1 MTDSNLQN
9 TVPEGAFGIGSKKT
23 DDFTKNE
30 KLRNTGIKDVPK
42 MILDSLKNQTGA
54 TVLPQQ
60 ITEKAIEK
68 ATIDGED
75 VETAAKIAI
84 GAATGVPAFVNGIAD
99 TGKGIYDYTRGKPYT
114 ETNIFDISSIEEQ
127 YAGDTAY
134 ELPKVFVQFL
144 IPFGAIGKGSKAIG
158 ITSNLVKAKK
168 AKVAFNVLQ
177 NPIQAGVAET
187 LAFKP
192 TENNFYN
199 LFDPLVAKFPN
210 LSNPIYEYLRA
221 DEQTEDFNFADRK
234 LRQFLGA
241 TLNPVDVALTGK
253 ELTTGIKT
261 LKTSDKI
268 ISNLKSQLDAVK
280 ADKELKDTIVNQLD
294 KRDGFELQKTLPS
307 NADDLDVTTIKKV
320 NNIKGDK
327 FDNAFEKYDK
337 LTPSEL
343 EDRISDNLGLRR
355 KVKPFK
361 TNLEAGRGL
370 KGSQGADELKKRLQ
384 LETNFKRANPEEVK
398 SVQEFIDIIGDD
410 MFDDVSLSL
419 SNKIGAAGQFD
430 FASSLITIRRKVV
443 EGFEQGTGGG
453 LDHVAVHELWH
464 SLSRYLP
471 KEDLIRYKKEFTN
484 AQTKYLKQ
492 FDKERSKFIRTTSKE
507 ELANLIF
514 QTSDDPFARKP
525 NITDKNFLRKANAY
539 FERSKFTNENYRFK
553 NIDEFFAENLADE
566 FFNAIEAGG
575 RLDLAPTGT
584 FKRISQEVS
593 IFLQDLYQNLKARL
607 GGSNTKKIFGDF
619 VKRKNVKKYRRFALD
634 ETSVDRV
641 VEAPKR
647 KKFNNRPGGDPEITP
662 NQINPEQVANSQRNA
677 EFTFS
682 RARVIKEEG
691 TYSAVK
697 SRQDTV
703 AGAIKL
709 LADTPKLREYA
720 KAYAAMYNEV
730 PTDELTY
737 ALAEKI
743 TYATQQIAET
753 NQKLIN
759 SIQVIKDPK
768 IIEQDVLEITDNLL
782 ELDDWLRLGIPLR
795 TEPARALSAMQIPT
809 TGLSPQQLANLSPAE
824 RFKMTRLNQTDIVMS
839 SDDLQLRGEQLRE
852 LLLRNLEE
860 GKATGDFSKLNKL
873 TNVIKRTEGKVEK
886 LENLYKTGLM
896 HRILDKVDPAVR
908 LFNEIRIN
916 AMLSGP
922 GTQEINLISGVLETF
937 QSSFELA
944 LGATNKAEFDAAM
957 AHLTGL
963 VSDFNFSAKAWKQS
977 WNLEDNFV
985 NPGSLKTD
993 YSDRFAVSMEGDS
1006 TTAKWVNR
1014 AGKGIRIPSR
1024 LMTANDALIQSRNI
1038 IGAAHYEAF
1047 MEASKRGLKGQ
1058 SRTDF
1063 IKENVDAV
1071 IETFSTGSTK
1081 GLTKT
1086 QANILKYA
1094 KEFGRRSTYT
1104 EDIRTDGLMIGKT
1117 AKVLNG
1123 FANQV
1128 PIARTY
1134 MSFVRTPNNIFK
1146 RQARRTPLLNNLMG
1160 ELANDLNSLD
1170 PIVRQQARGQLR
1182 FSKGAG
1188 LIFLGLAYNK
1198 LNEDADVHLTG
1209 GGPNLFTP
1217 DGRVEFK
1224 KKWDNKWR
1232 PYSIGYAKKD
1242 ADGNYI
1248 YGEDGKKMFD
1258 YYSYQRL
1265 DPLSGWIGL
1274 MTDFSRI
1281 TGYLTQG
1288 ETDEFITKYLYAFS
1302 RNIFDRSYLSDL
1314 RDFAIFSSDPA
1325 RGRSH
1330 FADILTGVVPNLVVQ
1345 GNRLPGDIADMM
1357 GVPKE
1362 ESEILDVRPDTKVRA
1377 GDELFG
1383 IKARDNQLIKE
1394 LREMLNKYSEK
1405 VPGYSMNLP
1414 PSRQHITDDFKTFP
1428 EKVGP
1433 DLVSWIG
1440 KSETKNYKILTVL
1453 ADLGKTLPEPSD
1465 VIVGSSKGSKIE
1477 PIPLNTN
1484 QYEEVQKII
1493 NNQKLIDG
1501 LTLKQALDKYMET
1514 DYFKRNYEIVKRVGR
1529 KDADI
1534 AISRIMNGKPGDKGV
1549 LGLGLRGINS
1559 FYIEKG
1565 QDLWIRQQGE
1575 SLLKKQVEILKE
1587 TKDNYRKEY
1596 DRTLSESDLTF

>member
-23 DDFTKNE
+23 DNFTKNE
-30 KLRNTGIKDVPK
+30 KLRNTGVKDVPK

-60 ITEKAIEK
+60 ITEKAVEK

-75 VETAAKIAI
+75 VKTAAKIAI

-99 TGKGIYDYTRGKPYT
+99 TGKGIYDYTRGKPYK

-144 IPFGAIGKGSKAIG
+144 IPFGGIGKGSQAIG

-168 AKVAFNVLQ
+168 AKVAFNVLK

-261 LKTSDKI
+261 LKTSEKI

-280 ADKELKDTIVNQLD
+280 ADKKLKDTIVNELD
-294 KRDGFELQKTLPS
+294 RRDGFTLQKTLPS

-320 NNIKGDK
+320 NNIK
-327 FDNAFEKYDK
+327 DNKKYK
-337 LTPSEL
+337 RTS
-343 EDRISDNLGLRR
+343 
-355 KVKPFK
+355 
-361 TNLEAGRGL
+361 
-370 KGSQGADELKKRLQ
+370 KKR
-384 LETNFKRANPEEVK
+384 
-398 SVQEFIDIIGDD
+398 
-410 MFDDVSLSL
+410 
-419 SNKIGAAGQFD
+419 
-430 FASSLITIRRKVV
+430 
-443 EGFEQGTGGG
+443 
-453 LDHVAVHELWH
+453 
-464 SLSRYLP
+464 
-471 KEDLIRYKKEFTN
+471 
-484 AQTKYLKQ
+484 
-492 FDKERSKFIRTTSKE
+492 
-507 ELANLIF
+507 
-514 QTSDDPFARKP
+514 
-525 NITDKNFLRKANAY
+525 
-539 FERSKFTNENYRFK
+539 
-553 NIDEFFAENLADE
+553 
-566 FFNAIEAGG
+566 
-575 RLDLAPTGT
+575 
-584 FKRISQEVS
+584 
-593 IFLQDLYQNLKARL
+593 
-607 GGSNTKKIFGDF
+607 
-619 VKRKNVKKYRRFALD
+619 
-634 ETSVDRV
+634 
-641 VEAPKR
+641 
-647 KKFNNRPGGDPEITP
+647 KFNNKPGGDPNITP

-709 LADTPKLREYA
+709 LADTPKLRQYA
-720 KAYAAMYNEV
+720 EAYAAMYNEV

-795 TEPARALSAMQIPT
+795 TEPARALSSMQIPT
-809 TGLSPQQLANLSPAE
+809 TGLSPEQLANLSPAE

-852 LLLRNLEE
+852 LLLQNLEE

-886 LENLYKTGLM
+886 LENLYKTGLI

-957 AHLTGL
+957 AHMTALI
-963 VSDFNFSAKAWKQS
+963 SDFNFSSKAWKQS

-1014 AGKGIRIPSR
+1014 AGKAIRIPSR

-1038 IGAAHYEAF
+1038 ISSAHFEAY

-1071 IETFSTGSTK
+1071 IDTFSTGSTK
-1081 GLTKT
+1081 GLTRT
-1086 QANILKYA
+1086 QSNILKYA

-1117 AKVLNG
+1117 AKVLNS

-1345 GNRLPGDIADMM
+1345 GNRLPGDIADMI

-1362 ESEILDVRPDTKVRA
+1362 ESEILDVRRDTEVRA

-1383 IKARDNQLIKE
+1383 IKAKDNQIIKE
-1394 LREMLNKYSEK
+1394 LREMLNKFSER

-1433 DLVSWIG
+1433 DLISWIG

-1453 ADLGKTLPEPSD
+1453 GDLGKTLPEPSD

-1477 PIPLNTN
+1477 PVPLNTN
-1484 QYEEVQKII
+1484 QYQEVQKII

-1514 DYFKRNYEIVKRVGR
+1514 DYFKNNYDIVKRVGR
-1529 KDADI
+1529 DNAEI
-1534 AISRIMNGKPGDKGV
+1534 AISRIMNGKPGDRGV

-1565 QDLWIRQQGE
+1565 QDLWLKEQGDE
-1575 SLLKKQVEILKE
+1575 FLDKRVEILNE
-1587 TKDNYRKEY
+1587 TKDNYRKQF
-1596 DRTLSESDLTF
+1596 DQTLSESDSTF